1 MSEAD
6 TEPNKTRD
14 DIEDEDDE
22 NDEEDEDVDSSTTDG
37 DHLVDLEEEVEEE
50 VEDDFDGFAADVQS
64 AMDIARGQRAKGNS
78 EFVQKFVDA
87 HGSIRTLVQE
97 VNLLR
102 NQRTMPRTWAAWKH
116 PATMYYH

>member
-6 TEPNKTRD
+6 TEPNKIG

-37 DHLVDLEEEVEEE
+37 DHLVDLEEEVE
-50 VEDDFDGFAADVQS
+50 DDFDGFAADVQS
-64 AMDIARGQRAKGNS
+64 AMDITRGQRAKGNRK
-78 EFVQKFVDA
+78 FVQKFVAA
-87 HGSIRTLVQE
+87 HGSISTLVQE